1 MTTNTTT
8 DTKRVAAI
16 QISSG
21 SDVDANLQ
29 QIEEQLAAAQ
39 QQGVKLALVPEMFAT
54 LDGQQYPAISQ
65 DKALYQR
72 MAQWGK
78 QYNLWLIAGAFPQ
91 PCPKDANGKRDP
103 RVRSACLVF
112 NDQGE
117 QVARYDK
124 IHLFDVDVADSQG
137 SYRESDHFAPGEEVV
152 VVDTPV
158 GKVGLAIC
166 YDLRFPQLF
175 MQMRAQGAEIFT
187 LPAAFTHKTGEAHW
201 QSLLRA
207 RAIEQQCY
215 VIAANQCGWH
225 DDPDQPR
232 RRQTWGHS
240 QIIDPWGEVLSE
252 LQEDKGI
259 AIADIDTGQQQQIRR
274 NMPVFDHQRLTP

>member
-1 MTTNTTT
+1 MMT
-8 DTKRVAAI
+8 DSLPKVAAI
-16 QISSG
+16 QINSRD
-21 SDVDANLQ
+21 DVDANLTQ
-29 QIEEQLAAAQ
+29 VEALLADAQ
-39 QQGVKLALVPEMFAT
+39 QQGVQLALIPEMLAT
-54 LDGQQYPAISQ
+54 LDGKQYRTIA
-65 DKALYQR
+65 DDEALYQR
-72 MAQWGK
+72 IASWGK
-78 QYNLWLIAGAFPQ
+78 TYNLWLIAGAYPQ
-91 PCPKDANGKRDP
+91 SSPNGDP
-103 RVRSACLVF
+103 RVSSACLVF
-112 NDQGE
+112 DNQGE
-117 QVARYDK
+117 LQARYNK
-124 IHLFDVDVADSQG
+124 IHLFDVDVADAQG
-137 SYRESDHFAPGEEVV
+137 SYRESDHFAPGDQVV

-225 DDPDQPR
+225 DAPDQPQ

-240 QIIDPWGEVLSE
+240 QIIDPWGSVLTE
-252 LQEDKGI
+252 LEEQPGL
-259 AIADIDTGQQQQIRR
+259 AIAAIDKQQTQRLRQD
-274 NMPVFDHQRLTP
+274 MPVFEHRKFTPKG